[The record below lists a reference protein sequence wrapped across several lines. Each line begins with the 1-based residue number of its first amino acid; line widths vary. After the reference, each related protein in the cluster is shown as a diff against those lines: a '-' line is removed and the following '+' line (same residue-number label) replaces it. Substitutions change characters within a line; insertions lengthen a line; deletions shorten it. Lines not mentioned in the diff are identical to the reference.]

1 MIKLNS
7 TCKGRSN
14 AKGFLLTYRRAW
26 RGKQSRFEM
35 KIILVANSLSC
46 YQFGCFFYF
55 VFCLRFDKSPRR
67 FLQFLTLYA
76 WSAFISLL
84 LLWRLSNKKKKRS
97 EQQVKCQAWQVCDF
111 ILPLV
116 PSNLRKQRRIIT
128 CKRCATKWA
137 LILLALL
144 LRHILQ
150 ST

>member
-1 MIKLNS
+1 MQRQIK
-7 TCKGRSN
+7 CKRLFTYVQASVERE
-14 AKGFLLTYRRAW
+14 AKSFWNENYSGCE
-26 RGKQSRFEM
+26 QSFVLP
-35 KIILVANSLSC
+35 IWL
-46 YQFGCFFYF
+46 FFCF
-55 VFCLRFDKSPRR
+55 VFRLRFDKSPRR

-84 LLWRLSNKKKKRS
+84 LLWRLNNKKKKRS